1 MIWSF
6 LLAGDIAAIA
16 LLRRRCK
23 LSSGVAAYAIGMASF
38 FEAAVFG
45 LMMLGILAWNSTQWK
60 LLLGENLHAQAFQ
73 SVTLLTLGGTAIVV
87 LAALIGRRFQGGPEP
102 EQRFSLRQMIRDG
115 LRETSTGLTRP
126 SYLLINTFVA
136 ALRSG

>member
-1 MIWSF
+1 MEVGFASGAMNLVF
-6 LLAGDIAAIA
+6 PARAGDIAAVA

-73 SVTLLTLGGTAIVV
+73 SVTLLTLGARQQLWFLLHSLVV
-87 LAALIGRRFQGGPEP
+87 VSKVVQLEHD
-102 EQRFSLRQMIRDG
+102 SLRQMIRW
-115 LRETSTGLTRP
+115 L
-126 SYLLINTFVA
+126 A
-136 ALRSG
+136 